1 MKTIRRSGARDL
13 PPDVDSVRSSVTVL
27 PRPPVRP
34 AVGSVVKVNSYCGL
48 QMLVRIEKVE
58 EDDTGWRAW
67 AAPTQSYDKELRDL
81 GVPILPSYPL
91 MRVFDFQVQDR

>member
-1 MKTIRRSGARDL
+1 
-13 PPDVDSVRSSVTVL
+13 
-27 PRPPVRP
+27 
-34 AVGSVVKVNSYCGL
+34 
-48 QMLVRIEKVE
+48 MLVRIEKVE

>member
-13 PPDVDSVRSSVTVL
+13 PPDADSVRSTVTVL
-27 PRPPVRP
+27 PRPPVSP
-34 AVGSVVKVNSYCGL
+34 PVGSVVKVNAYCGL

-67 AAPTQSYDKELRDL
+67 ASPAQPYDKELRDL
-81 GVPILPSYPL
+81 GVPVISNYPL